1 MMMTPTPNR
10 RILIV
15 DDNEDIHDDFRRI
28 LQPRVDTSE
37 LDDLEVMLLGETSA
51 APRPPTFELTSAHQG
66 AEALEKIREA
76 LKAGTPYAL
85 AFIDM
90 RMPPGWDGVETL
102 SRIWQEDHRLQA
114 VICSAYSDF
123 SWESICSRFGQT
135 DRFLIL
141 KKPFDAV
148 EVRQMAC
155 ALVEKWSHHT
165 ASQHAA
171 QALHGN
177 EARLRALLQVL
188 PDALLRVAAD
198 GTCLEFLPSRE
209 ATPAPRLAFPPG
221 AKLADTLPADAA
233 RELLAHLSQALG
245 GGPARVFE
253 LELPVEGEV
262 RCFEARLAAIPPA
275 EAFVLLRDVTAHRRA
290 GAAARN
296 PRP

>member
-1 MMMTPTPNR
+1 MTMNPTPPNR
-10 RILIV
+10 RILVV

-28 LQPRVDTSE
+28 LQPRVDTTG
-37 LDDLEVMLLGETSA
+37 LDDLEMMLLGETSA

-66 AEALEKIREA
+66 AEALEKVREA

-102 SRIWQEDHRLQA
+102 SRIWREDPRLQA

-123 SWESICSRFGQT
+123 SWESISVRFGQT

-155 ALVEKWSHHT
+155 ALVEKWIHHT
-165 ASQHAA
+165 ASQQAE
-171 QALHGN
+171 QALLGN

-188 PDALLRVAAD
+188 PGALLRVAAD
-198 GTCLEFLPSRE
+198 GTCLEFQPSRE
-209 ATPAPRLAFPPG
+209 ATPGSRLAFTPG
-221 AKLADTLPADAA
+221 SRLADSLPAATA
-233 RELLAHLSQALG
+233 RELLAWLG
-245 GGPARVFE
+245 QTPSGGPARVLQ

-262 RCFEARLAAIPPA
+262 RCFEARIAAIHPA
-275 EAFVLLRDVTAHRRA
+275 EAFVLLRDV
-290 GAAARN
+290 AREDGG
-296 PRP
+296 

>member
-1 MMMTPTPNR
+1 MNPTPNR
-10 RILIV
+10 RILVV

-28 LQPRVDTSE
+28 LQPRVDTTE
-37 LDDLEVMLLGETSA
+37 LDDLEMMLLGESSA
-51 APRPPTFELTSAHQG
+51 APRPPTFELTSAYQG

-85 AFIDM
+85 AFVDM

-102 SRIWQEDHRLQA
+102 SRIWREDPSLQA

-123 SWESICSRFGQT
+123 SWEGISARFGQT

-155 ALVEKWSHHT
+155 ALVEKWTHHT
-165 ASQHAA
+165 TSQHTG
-171 QALHGN
+171 QALHKS
-177 EARLRALLQVL
+177 EAQLRALLQVL

-198 GTCLEFLPSRE
+198 GTLLELHPSRE
-209 ATPAPRLAFPPG
+209 AAPARLAFSPG
-221 AKLADTLPADAA
+221 ARLADSLPADTA
-233 RELLAHLSQALG
+233 RELLAQLGQALR
-245 GGPARVFE
+245 GGPARVLE
-253 LELPVEGEV
+253 LELPVEGGV
-262 RCFEARLAAIPPA
+262 RCFEARIAAIPPA

-290 GAAARN
+290 GAAAPP